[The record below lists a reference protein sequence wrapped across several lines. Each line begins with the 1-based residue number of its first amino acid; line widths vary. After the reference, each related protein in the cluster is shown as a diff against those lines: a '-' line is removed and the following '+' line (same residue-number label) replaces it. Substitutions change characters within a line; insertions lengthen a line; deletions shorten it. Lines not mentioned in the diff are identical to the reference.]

1 MYQGEREM
9 ASANKLL
16 GQFDLVGIP
25 PAPRGVPQI
34 EVTFDVD
41 ANGIMNIS
49 AVDKSTGKR
58 QQITIQSS
66 GGLSEAQ
73 IKQMVE
79 DAERFKDEDQRQKD
93 LVAAKNEAETL
104 VYSVEKQISDL
115 KVRTRAVTAEMR
127 RHPRTQELN
136 TDTNIDEHGTKHTS
150 ATGSPSREGR
160 TICIL
165 LLGFAP
171 IVLPPGFVYWQCLC
185 HAFSCVNFCLTCLRP

>member
-1 MYQGEREM
+1 MLQYLFLALILLLPQVGIKVYQGEREM

-115 KVRTRAVTAEMR
+115 KVRTRDVTAEMR
-127 RHPRTQELN
+127 HHPLTQNLN
-136 TDTNIDEHGTKHTS
+136 TDANIDEFGTKYPS
-150 ATGSPSREGR
+150 ATGRPRREGI
-160 TICIL
+160 TIFVL
-165 LLGFAP
+165 LPGFAP
-171 IVLPPGFVYWQCLC
+171 VVLPPV
-185 HAFSCVNFCLTCLRP
+185 FC